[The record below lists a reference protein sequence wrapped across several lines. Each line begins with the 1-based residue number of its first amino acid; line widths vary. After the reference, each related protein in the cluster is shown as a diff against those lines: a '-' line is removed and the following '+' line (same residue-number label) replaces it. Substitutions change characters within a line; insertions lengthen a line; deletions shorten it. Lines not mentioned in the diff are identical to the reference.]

1 MATAAP
7 KVAIATSYYLR
18 DLARA
23 HECGFVKWCY
33 SSTRLLELPAFGG
46 RAETVLWTNAAGE
59 QYVRAECGAL
69 APRRFVRFRPELEA
83 LAAAWAEAV
92 VPHWRR
98 GPKAL
103 GRVQVCRNASGSCF
117 DTNRSSFLFKDH
129 LGPRRVND
137 VSLLKWQLVAHVEY
151 DAVFFVDLDVDFAVP
166 AAPAPTHISVAALD
180 GEWRLHLHRFLA
192 SERVSLIAATDFET
206 PLNTGVMLLK
216 PSAAAY
222 DRGVRA
228 LRSMRWNLTHG
239 FEHAGTPCALAP
251 RAAKQTSWK
260 MPAAAPKLG
269 VHDWWNVRN
278 SWGMKTCT
286 WNFNGATTDQGLFAY
301 VFLLLDGR
309 SALHVNNRDDTI
321 WRVKHLWGPFK
332 PWHPRSTNLCCR
344 YFDFLDSARYR
355 DATLAGGED
364 RGARCAQPLRARRE
378 QCARENRTKARRCG
392 GVWVNVF

>member
-59 QYVRAECGAL
+59 QYVRAECGTL

-98 GPKAL
+98 GR
-103 GRVQVCRNASGSCF
+103 GHVQVCRNASGSCF

-166 AAPAPTHISVAALD
+166 AAPAPTHISDAALD
-180 GEWRLHLHRFLA
+180 GEWRHHLHRFLA
-192 SERVSLIAATDFET
+192 SERVSLIAPTDFET

-251 RAAKQTSWK
+251 RALKETSWK
-260 MPAAAPKLG
+260 HAL
-269 VHDWWNVRN
+269 
-278 SWGMKTCT
+278 MKK
-286 WNFNGATTDQGLFAY
+286 
-301 VFLLLDGR
+301 
-309 SALHVNNRDDTI
+309 VN
-321 WRVKHLWGPFK
+321 
-332 PWHPRSTNLCCR
+332 
-344 YFDFLDSARYR
+344 
-355 DATLAGGED
+355 ATLK
-364 RGARCAQPLRARRE
+364 CWFL
-378 QCARENRTKARRCG
+378 CLL
-392 GVWVNVF
+392 

>member
-1 MATAAP
+1 MR
-7 KVAIATSYYLR
+7 LR
-18 DLARA
+18 QVVL
-23 HECGFVKWCY
+23 FF
-33 SSTRLLELPAFGG
+33 TRLLELPVGG
-46 RAETVLWTNAAGE
+46 RVETVLWTNTAGE

-166 AAPAPTHISVAALD
+166 AAPAPTHISDAALD

-251 RAAKQTSWK
+251 RALKETSWK
-260 MPAAAPKLG
+260 MPAAAFLLG
-269 VHDWWNVRN
+269 AHDWWNVRN

-309 SALHVNNRDDTI
+309 SALHVNNGDETI
-321 WRVKHLWGPFK
+321 WRVKHLWGPFE
-332 PWHPRSTNLCCR
+332 PCGTRARPT
-344 YFDFLDSARYR
+344 SAA
-355 DATLAGGED
+355 ATLTSSTRRATATRRSPAE
-364 RGARCAQPLRARRE
+364 RTGARCAQPLRARRE
-378 QCARENRTKARRCG
+378 QCARENRTKTRARCG
-392 GVWVNVF
+392 GVWVNVFSLGL